1 LKKIFEF
8 YEINSKIFPNYIILS
23 ESRYIYKNIQKKQK
37 LIDQLQEMEVLEN
50 EKKVPPKDNP
60 LKDRVLNTEECNSIL
75 NQTQSIYN
83 FKSTRNNSFNNS
95 VCSIEMLVNNIEKAD
110 CKGAIIGKKAD
121 SIRQKDSKLIV
132 KKQSEKLLKVDNV
145 KEKNKPSIDSQ
156 LTKSQTVK
164 MKENSKRPETT
175 LMEKNNFINK
185 TPDKKQELDIGLND
199 FSNKD
204 QYKLLNPNGMILE
217 CLNSIYAS
225 ESKVIAKSRNQQV
238 SIGDS
243 KSNPK
248 TFDQKIYQLK
258 TAENQKAFH
267 KRNSEASIPKFSLY
281 TTNNEVNKNHVKKSS
296 VISDSKKSQLGSK
309 VLSDNKEA
317 VPFKI
322 FINLDNSEKK
332 HLKQDPLSSRKF
344 TGNIRSKFYI
354 EQNNTTKGFNY
365 LQLSSMNNAVYKTAN
380 KIVNDKP
387 SSRHNIEFS
396 TILPNNNNN
405 LQKDIL
411 KNAKS
416 RNNNNQH
423 LARQDSLKNNNTNS
437 NNHLGNLFLSSNN
450 NKASQVNKNY
460 ILHLTQSQANEKKN
474 HTPEF
479 MKVNKNAGN
488 GKPNIKNGE
497 PIKGSKKVTDKSN
510 VNKGA
515 NEKMTK
521 LNSIYE
527 SSIVAS
533 VPNSARIHNIIEK
546 KK

>member
-1 LKKIFEF
+1 
-8 YEINSKIFPNYIILS
+8 
-23 ESRYIYKNIQKKQK
+23 
-37 LIDQLQEMEVLEN
+37 MEVQEN
-50 EKKVPPKDNP
+50 EKNVPPKDNP
-60 LKDRVLNTEECNSIL
+60 LQGRVLNTEECNSIM
-75 NQTQSIYN
+75 NQTQSVYN

-95 VCSIEMLVNNIEKAD
+95 VSSIEMLVNNIEKAD
-110 CKGAIIGKKAD
+110 CKGANIAKKPN
-121 SIRQKDSKLIV
+121 SIRQKDSKIIV
-132 KKQSEKLLKVDNV
+132 KKQSEKLLKTDNV

-156 LTKSQTVK
+156 LTKSQIVK

-185 TPDKKQELDIGLND
+185 TPDKKQEPDIGLND

-204 QYKLLNPNGMILE
+204 QSKLLNPSGMILE

-225 ESKVIAKSRNQQV
+225 ESKVIAKSRNQQA

-309 VLSDNKEA
+309 VLNDNKEV

-332 HLKQDPLSSRKF
+332 NFKQDPLSSRKF

-365 LQLSSMNNAVYKTAN
+365 LQLSSMNNPAFKTAN
-380 KIVNDKP
+380 KVVNDNKP
-387 SSRHNIEFS
+387 SSRQNIEFS
-396 TILPNNNNN
+396 NILPNNNN

-437 NNHLGNLFLSSNN
+437 NNQLGNLFLSSNN
-450 NKASQVNKNY
+450 NKASQGNKNY
-460 ILHLTQSQANEKKN
+460 LLQLTQSQANEKKN

-479 MKVNKNAGN
+479 MKVNKNVGN
-488 GKPNIKNGE
+488 GKTNTKNGE
-497 PIKGSKKVTDKSN
+497 SIKGSKKVSDKSS

-515 NEKMTK
+515 IEKITK
-521 LNSIYE
+521 INSIYE